1 MFKMT
6 KENIN
11 NLTELNA
18 GILDN
23 PTVGGIVY
31 FQGVVRNHNEGK
43 AVKSLEYEA
52 YVPMANKIGEDI
64 VVKAKEK
71 FDIVD
76 AYCVHRVG
84 HLNINDT
91 AVWVITTSHHR
102 KEAYDASQF
111 IIDTVKG
118 EVPIWKKEHYV
129 SEEPQWVAC
138 HRCNEHHE
146 NLKVESQKECTH
158 QHG

>member
-1 MFKMT
+1 MFQIVEK
-6 KENIN
+6 NIN
-11 NLTELNA
+11 NLSELKLE
-18 GILDN
+18 ILEN

-43 AVKSLEYEA
+43 DVKSLEYEA
-52 YVPMANKIGEDI
+52 YTPMANKTGQEI
-64 VVKAKEK
+64 VNKAKEK

-76 AYCVHRVG
+76 AYCIHRMG
-84 HLNINDT
+84 HLDINDT

-102 KEAYDASQF
+102 KEAYEASQY

-129 SEEPQWVAC
+129 NEQAQWIAC
-138 HRCNEHHE
+138 HRCGEHHDH
-146 NLKVESQKECTH
+146 KDHKH
-158 QHG
+158 D

>member
-1 MFKMT
+1 MFEMVDK
-6 KENIN
+6 NIN
-11 NLTELNA
+11 NLYELDLD
-18 GILDN
+18 ILKD
-23 PTVGGIVY
+23 PSVGGINY

-43 AVKSLEYEA
+43 DVKSLEYES
-52 YVPMANKIGEDI
+52 YIPMAKKVGQDI
-64 VVKAKEK
+64 VNQAKKK

-76 AYCVHRVG
+76 AYCIHRTG

-102 KEAYDASQF
+102 KEAYDANQF

-129 SEEPQWVAC
+129 GLEPEWVAC
-138 HRCNEHHE
+138 HRCTEHHHE
-146 NLKVESQKECTH
+146 RKHSHCNH
-158 QHG
+158 HGQQ